1 MRKPPC
7 FDELNKG
14 LSGKPSSFSIY
25 LLSSSG
31 LQNENLQN
39 MEGGNQEMDL
49 STILLDS
56 NEISMTVIN
65 NNVNEPYISHSS

>member
-39 MEGGNQEMDL
+39 MQKGGNQEMDL
-49 STILLDS
+49 STIILDS
-56 NEISMTVIN
+56 NEMSMTVTN
-65 NNVNEPYISHSS
+65 NNVNEP

>member
-7 FDELNKG
+7 FDELNKV

-39 MEGGNQEMDL
+39 MQEGGNQEMDL
-49 STILLDS
+49 STIILDS
-56 NEISMTVIN
+56 DEISMTVTN
-65 NNVNEPYISHSS
+65 NNVNEP

>member
-1 MRKPPC
+1 MRKPTC

-39 MEGGNQEMDL
+39 MQEGGNQEMDL
-49 STILLDS
+49 STIILDS
-56 NEISMTVIN
+56 DEISMTVTN
-65 NNVNEPYISHSS
+65 NNVNEP